1 MLIACVIAYF
11 GALKAKIIH
20 KYLDKDQS
28 LERIHSAGSIKMKIS
43 HERKLANGKCI
54 RAVYL
59 ECSSSK
65 LDM

>member
-1 MLIACVIAYF
+1 MDHRVF
-11 GALKAKIIH
+11 GALNAKKIIH
-20 KYLDKDQS
+20 KYLDKDQL

-43 HERKLANGKCI
+43 HERKLTNGKYI

-59 ECSSSK
+59 EFFSAI